1 MKKLF
6 GILLCFYLT
15 SCLFGANE
23 SSKKIIKDFY
33 LAAWDERDWI
43 AYSTDGNSIFENE
56 KIIIGHDVFAVG
68 NNDDFIIGKQ
78 HPCENKEKHFMD
90 FDSLKPNKAIIN
102 YFIIDTRNNSYEL
115 KSFDNESDF
124 YKERKRLGISENLAY
139 KFHDTRIE

>member
-1 MKKLF
+1 MKKIF

-15 SCLFGANE
+15 SCFFGANE

-33 LAAWDERDWI
+33 LVAWDERDWI
-43 AYSTDGNSIFENE
+43 AYSKDDSSIFDIE
-56 KIIIGHDVFAVG
+56 KIIISHDVIAVG

-102 YFIIDTRNNSYEL
+102 YFIIEL
-115 KSFDNESDF
+115 
-124 YKERKRLGISENLAY
+124 
-139 KFHDTRIE
+139 